1 MEKEAKIGSGF
12 GVSHKKSS
20 SNSHIVSSMKMQ
32 EMDAQTETQAF
43 PSKIC
48 MMPTHHQETNPG
60 RPFAGSNDHS
70 GGGGG
75 AGGGGGG
82 GGMEPT
88 TNKSGANEVVGNTYR
103 DDISSSHGDDEN
115 LAESTH
121 MQPFDNFTPS
131 YSSFNPFKSPDSGVM
146 AANVGFPFTA
156 AQWKELER
164 QAMIYKYMISS
175 VPVPA
180 YLLFPFSRNF
190 AGSSAACNGRY
201 SRNGDPEPGRCKRT
215 DGKKWRCSREVAPH
229 QKYCER
235 HLHRGRPRSRKPV
248 EVKNNGE
255 NHHKKTR
262 LDQSRSLPTVQSS
275 STVSQEFVAANQP
288 LLLFNAKTDLTIC
301 TPSYNE
307 TNRDL
312 SVTVDEEM
320 VGRDEGAEPPWLH
333 PIEAN
338 MGLANEGFSVYSS
351 NNAPI
356 FHQDY
361 VEQQPW
367 DVFTYPNFEGQT
379 GFVDTWS
386 VDSMNITDNRNLESC
401 VSLNDGNGSP
411 SLNLTMAMAAADV
424 LGEEMRS
431 IQMGTSVIDHNIKD
445 SMWLSPVSWE
455 LFARGGPLGE
465 ALHPGSL
472 VIGGSNPA
480 SPYNSISTPATTVSS
495 PSGVLQRTLFSH
507 SDGSVCN
514 SPTLGPPLTT
524 EAAIQW
530 LN

>member
-1 MEKEAKIGSGF
+1 MEKGAKIGSGF

-20 SNSHIVSSMKMQ
+20 SNSDFVSSMKMQ
-32 EMDAQTETQAF
+32 QMATEAEAF

-48 MMPTHHQETNPG
+48 MMPTHHQESNPG
-60 RPFAGSNDHS
+60 RPFAGGDDDS
-70 GGGGG
+70 GGGGVGGAG
-75 AGGGGGG
+75 AGGV
-82 GGMEPT
+82 EPT
-88 TNKSGANEVVGNTYR
+88 TNNSGANEVVGNTYR
-103 DDISSSHGDDEN
+103 DDVSSSHGGGEN
-115 LAESTH
+115 LAER
-121 MQPFDNFTPS
+121 
-131 YSSFNPFKSPDSGVM
+131 VM
-146 AANVGFPFTA
+146 ASNVGFPFTA

-164 QAMIYKYMISS
+164 QAMIYKYLISS

-180 YLLFPFSRNF
+180 HLLFPFSRNF
-190 AGSSAACNGRY
+190 ADSSAACNGRY

-262 LDQSRSLPTVQSS
+262 LDQTRSLPTVQSS
-275 STVSQEFVAANQP
+275 STASQEFVAANQP

-301 TPSYNE
+301 TPSYNGS
-307 TNRDL
+307 NRDL
-312 SVTVDEEM
+312 SLTVDEEM
-320 VGRDEGAEPPWLH
+320 VGRDDGAEPPWLH
-333 PIEAN
+333 LTEAN

-367 DVFTYPNFEGQT
+367 DVFTYPKFEGQT
-379 GFVDTWS
+379 GFIDAWS
-386 VDSMNITDNRNLESC
+386 VDNMNITDNRNLESW
-401 VSLNDGNGSP
+401 VSLNDGNVSP
-411 SLNLTMAMAAADV
+411 SLNLTMAMAAEDV
-424 LGEEMRS
+424 LSEEMRTK
-431 IQMGTSVIDHNIKD
+431 QMGTSVDDFDDDHKIKD
-445 SMWLSPVSWE
+445 SIWLSPVSWE

-465 ALHPGSL
+465 ALQPGSL
-472 VIGGSNPA
+472 AIGGSNPA
-480 SPYNSISTPATTVSS
+480 SPYNSISTPAIPTVSS

-514 SPTLGPPLTT
+514 SPTLGPPLTS

>member
-1 MEKEAKIGSGF
+1 
-12 GVSHKKSS
+12 
-20 SNSHIVSSMKMQ
+20 
-32 EMDAQTETQAF
+32 
-43 PSKIC
+43 
-48 MMPTHHQETNPG
+48 MMPTHHQESNPG
-60 RPFAGSNDHS
+60 RPFAGGDDDS
-70 GGGGG
+70 GGGGVGGAG
-75 AGGGGGG
+75 AGGV
-82 GGMEPT
+82 EPT
-88 TNKSGANEVVGNTYR
+88 TNNSGANEVVGNTYR
-103 DDISSSHGDDEN
+103 DDVSSSHGGGEN
-115 LAESTH
+115 LAESTN

-131 YSSFNPFKSPDSGVM
+131 HSSINPFKSPGVM
-146 AANVGFPFTA
+146 ASNVGFPFTA

-164 QAMIYKYMISS
+164 QAMIYKYLISS

-180 YLLFPFSRNF
+180 HLLFPFSRNF
-190 AGSSAACNGRY
+190 ADSSAASIGNGRY

-262 LDQSRSLPTVQSS
+262 LDQTRSLPTVQSS
-275 STVSQEFVAANQP
+275 STASQEFVAANQP
-288 LLLFNAKTDLTIC
+288 LLLFNAKTDLIIC
-301 TPSYNE
+301 TPSYNG

-312 SVTVDEEM
+312 SLTVDEEM
-320 VGRDEGAEPPWLH
+320 VGRDDGAEPPWLH
-333 PIEAN
+333 STEAN

-367 DVFTYPNFEGQT
+367 DVFTYPKFEGQT
-379 GFVDTWS
+379 GFIDAWS
-386 VDSMNITDNRNLESC
+386 VDNMNITDNRNLESW
-401 VSLNDGNGSP
+401 VSLNDGSVSP
-411 SLNLTMAMAAADV
+411 SLNLTMAMAAEDV
-424 LGEEMRS
+424 LSEEMRTK
-431 IQMGTSVIDHNIKD
+431 QMGTSVDDFDDDHKIKD
-445 SMWLSPVSWE
+445 SIWLSPVSWE

-465 ALHPGSL
+465 ALQPGSL
-472 VIGGSNPA
+472 AIGGSNPA

-514 SPTLGPPLTT
+514 SPTLGPPLTS

>member
-1 MEKEAKIGSGF
+1 MEKGAKSGSGF

-20 SNSHIVSSMKMQ
+20 SNSDFVSSMKKKAILPVNHLL
-32 EMDAQTETQAF
+32 EVVDD
-43 PSKIC
+43 S
-48 MMPTHHQETNPG
+48 
-60 RPFAGSNDHS
+60 
-70 GGGGG
+70 GGGG
-75 AGGGGGG
+75 AGGGGRWGV
-82 GGMEPT
+82 EPT
-88 TNKSGANEVVGNTYR
+88 TNNSGANEVVGNTYR
-103 DDISSSHGDDEN
+103 DDVSSSHGGGEN
-115 LAESTH
+115 SAKST
-121 MQPFDNFTPS
+121 NPS
-131 YSSFNPFKSPDSGVM
+131 YSSINPFKSPGMM

-180 YLLFPFSRNF
+180 DLLFPFSTNF
-190 AGSSAACNGRY
+190 AGSSAACNGSRY
-201 SRNGDPEPGRCKRT
+201 SRNGDLEPGRCKRT
-215 DGKKWRCSREVAPH
+215 DGKKWRCSKEVAPH

-262 LDQSRSLPTVQSS
+262 LDQSRTLPTVQAN
-275 STVSQEFVAANQP
+275 STSQEFVAANQP

-301 TPSYNE
+301 TPSYNG

-312 SVTVDEEM
+312 SLRVNDETVA
-320 VGRDEGAEPPWLH
+320 RDDGAELQWQHLM
-333 PIEAN
+333 EAN

-367 DVFTYPNFEGQT
+367 DVFSTYPKIEGQT
-379 GFVDTWS
+379 GFVDAWS
-386 VDSMNITDNRNLESC
+386 VDDTMNITDNRNLESSG
-401 VSLNDGNGSP
+401 SLTMQRLP
-411 SLNLTMAMAAADV
+411 SAQFNMAMAAADV
-424 LGEEMRS
+424 LDEEMRS
-431 IQMGTSVIDHNIKD
+431 IQMRTSVNDYDHKIKD
-445 SMWLSPVSWE
+445 SIRLSPVSWE

-465 ALHPGSL
+465 ALQPGSL
-472 VIGGSNPA
+472 AIGGSNPT

-514 SPTLGPPLTT
+514 SPTLGPPLTS
-524 EAAIQW
+524 EAAGQW